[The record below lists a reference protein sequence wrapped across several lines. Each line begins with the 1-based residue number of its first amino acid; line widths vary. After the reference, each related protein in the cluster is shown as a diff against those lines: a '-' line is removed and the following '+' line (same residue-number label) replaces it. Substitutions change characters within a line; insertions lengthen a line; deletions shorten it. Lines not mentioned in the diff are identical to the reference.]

1 MFGLNFS
8 RAHVGAQ
15 TFNIA
20 NGQDGSK
27 ACNANVVLPRGPLA
41 RVLVTP
47 DDNDLRLRS
56 LTTDGAT

>member
-1 MFGLNFS
+1 MLVLKLLTLQMISINEC
-8 RAHVGAQ
+8 HE
-15 TFNIA
+15 
-20 NGQDGSK
+20 
-27 ACNANVVLPRGPLA
+27 VLPLGPLA